1 MGDDDPLM
9 DSDAIPPVASLGRQ
23 AIADKAVEERS
34 PKLAED
40 ADETTVM
47 DAFAASIRMDELNRL
62 LLESTADGIYGTDA
76 NGLTIFINPAAARM
90 TGWTAEELLGK
101 PHLALVHP
109 LQPEGTPSR
118 PESSP
123 LSGAMQLGAVRR
135 GEDAVLW
142 RKDGSS
148 FPVAYT
154 GTSILCHG
162 KSLGTVVVF
171 RDISLKRRTEQ
182 WEQSRNEIFAA
193 IIGHHSLQSTMQM
206 LADAFVALYPGNS
219 IAIFL
224 GAREPFHLAAEAGLP
239 KRLPRA
245 VPRPSANADSGESRN
260 LGGTMFSGS
269 GDDPARN
276 SPLFREILESGVK
289 LCLASPLISSS
300 GEVRGTVAIFDQRK
314 SLLDDRTRETIES
327 VCSLAR
333 LAIEHRQLY
342 DEVVHGSQYD
352 RLTGLPNRLLL
363 EDRLKQA
370 MVIAR
375 RQGTLIGVCCID
387 LDRFKQIN
395 ETLGHELGDASFK
408 AVSERLQA
416 SVREIDTLARSGGDE
431 FILALR
437 DLGETSDA
445 VRICDRLLK
454 DLSAPI
460 VVDGHSVTITASI
473 GISIYPDHGDTGGL
487 LLRNADM
494 ALQAAKRAGRGQE
507 VVYSPALGQE
517 SRRAAEMVE
526 ALVTAITQAQFR
538 IAYQPIYTMN
548 KEIMGFEALL
558 RWKHPKWGHISP
570 LQFIP
575 IAEETGLIV
584 PIGDWVIEEV
594 CRQAMDW
601 EAAAVPAVKIFAN
614 VSGVQLE
621 RADFSSKIAETLERS
636 GLAADRLELEITE
649 SWIISD
655 LRGAAVKLQQLR
667 DLGIGIAIDDFGTGN
682 STFSYLHEL
691 PLDTLKIDRSFI
703 LRLDGSAANL
713 STVRTIKAL
722 AQQLGLKTVAEGLET
737 ETQLQ
742 QLREI
747 GCELVQGFYLARPL
761 TPQAASSLLRS
772 RATSPSFLEV
782 SAGRS
787 RAEEIAAAECLAS

>member
-1 MGDDDPLM
+1 M
-9 DSDAIPPVASLGRQ
+9 DSNAIPPVASSGRQ
-23 AIADKAVEERS
+23 DIADEAVEERS

-40 ADETTVM
+40 AGKTAITQ
-47 DAFAASIRMDELNRL
+47 DAFEAWIRMDELNRL
-62 LLESTADGIYGTDA
+62 LLESTADGIYGTDV
-76 NGLTIFINPAAARM
+76 NGLTTFINPAAARM
-90 TGWTAEELLGK
+90 TGWSVEELLGK
-101 PHLALVHP
+101 PHLALVRP
-109 LQPEGTPSR
+109 VPSEGTPS
-118 PESSP
+118 PSESSSP
-123 LSGAMQLGAVRR
+123 RLSAIQVGAVRR

-154 GTSILCHG
+154 GTSILRQG

-171 RDISLKRRTEQ
+171 RDISLGRRKER
-182 WEQSRNEIFAA
+182 WEQSRNEILAA
-193 IIGHHSLQSTMQM
+193 ILGHYSLQSTMQM
-206 LADAFVALYPGNS
+206 LADAFVALYPDNS

-224 GAREPFHLAAEAGLP
+224 GSGEPFHLAAEAGLP

-245 VPRPSANADSGESRN
+245 VSPRPPAKADGGESRN
-260 LGGTMFSGS
+260 SGATAFSGPR
-269 GDDPARN
+269 DDPAGN
-276 SPLFREILESGVK
+276 SPVFREILESGVK
-289 LCLASPLISSS
+289 LCLASPLISFS
-300 GEVRGTVAIFDQRK
+300 GEARGTIAFFDHHQGF
-314 SLLDDRTRETIES
+314 LDDRAREMIQS

-342 DEVVHGSQYD
+342 DEVVHRSQYD
-352 RLTGLPNRLLL
+352 RLTGLPNRFLL

-375 RQGTLIGVCCID
+375 RQGTLVGVCCID

-395 ETLGHELGDASFK
+395 DSLGHEFGDTYFK
-408 AVSERLQA
+408 AVSERLRT
-416 SVREIDTLARSGGDE
+416 SVREIDTLARHGGDE

-445 VRICDRLLK
+445 VRICGRLLK
-454 DLSAPI
+454 ELSAPI
-460 VVDGHSVTITASI
+460 VVDGRSLTITASV
-473 GISIYPDHGDTGGL
+473 GISIYPDHGDTPGL
-487 LLRNADM
+487 LLRNADL
-494 ALQAAKRAGRGQE
+494 ALQAAKRAGGGQE
-507 VVYSPALGQE
+507 IVYSPALGQE

-594 CRQAMDW
+594 CRQAMEW
-601 EAAAVPAVKIFAN
+601 QAAEVPAVKIFAN

-621 RADFSSKIAETLERS
+621 RPDFSSKIAETLERS
-636 GLAADRLELEITE
+636 GLPADRLELEITE

-655 LRGAAVKLQQLR
+655 LRGAAAKLQQLR

-703 LRLDGSAANL
+703 HRLDGSAANL
-713 STVRTIKAL
+713 STVRTIKVL

-737 ETQLQ
+737 ETQLE

-747 GCELVQGFYLARPL
+747 GCELVQGFFLARPL
-761 TPQAASSLLRS
+761 SPQAASSLLRGH
-772 RATSPSFLEV
+772 APSSTFSEV

>member
-1 MGDDDPLM
+1 M
-9 DSDAIPPVASLGRQ
+9 DSNAIPPVASSGRQ
-23 AIADKAVEERS
+23 EIADEAVADRS
-34 PKLAED
+34 PKLAQA
-40 ADETTVM
+40 ADKTAITQ
-47 DAFAASIRMDELNRL
+47 DAFEAWSRMDELNRL
-62 LLESTADGIYGTDA
+62 LLESTADGIYGTDV
-76 NGLTIFINPAAARM
+76 NGLTTFINPAAARM
-90 TGWTAEELLGK
+90 TGWTAEELIGK
-101 PHLALVHP
+101 PHLAFVRP
-109 LQPEGTPSR
+109 LQPEGTPSA
-118 PESSP
+118 PESAA
-123 LSGAMQLGAVRR
+123 LFGALQIGAVRR

-154 GTSILCHG
+154 GTSILRHG
-162 KSLGTVVVF
+162 KLLGTVVVF
-171 RDISLKRRTEQ
+171 RDISLRRRKEQ
-182 WEQSRNEIFAA
+182 WVQSRNEILAA
-193 IIGHHSLQSTMQM
+193 ILGHHSLPSTMQM

-224 GAREPFHLAAEAGLP
+224 GSGEPFRLAAEAGLP
-239 KRLPRA
+239 KRLPR
-245 VPRPSANADSGESRN
+245 VVSPRPPAKADADESRN
-260 LGGTMFSGS
+260 SGGTVFSGS
-269 GDDPARN
+269 RDDPACN
-276 SPLFREILESGVK
+276 SPVFREILESGVK
-289 LCLASPLISSS
+289 LCLASPLISGS
-300 GEVRGTVAIFDQRK
+300 GEARGKVAVFHHQK
-314 SLLDDRTRETIES
+314 SFLDDRTRETIQS
-327 VCSLAR
+327 VCALAR
-333 LAIEHRQLY
+333 LAIEHRQLH
-342 DEVVHGSQYD
+342 DEVVHRSQYD
-352 RLTGLPNRLLL
+352 RLTGLPNRFLL

-375 RQGTLIGVCCID
+375 RQGTLVAVCCID

-395 ETLGHELGDASFK
+395 DSLGHEFGDVYFK
-408 AVSERLQA
+408 AVSERLRT
-416 SVREIDTLARSGGDE
+416 SVREIDTLARHGGDE

-437 DLGETSDA
+437 DVGEASDA
-445 VRICDRLLK
+445 VRICGRLLQE
-454 DLSAPI
+454 LSAPI
-460 VVDGHSVTITASI
+460 LVDGRSLTITASI
-473 GISIYPDHGDTGGL
+473 GISIYPDHGDTPGL

-494 ALQAAKRAGRGQE
+494 ALQAAKRAGGGQE
-507 VVYSPALGQE
+507 LVYSPALGQE

-594 CRQAMDW
+594 CRQAMEW
-601 EAAAVPAVKIFAN
+601 QAAAVPAVKIFAN

-621 RADFSSKIAETLERS
+621 RPDFSSKIAETLERS
-636 GLAADRLELEITE
+636 GLAAERLELEITE

-655 LRGAAVKLQQLR
+655 LRGAAAKLQQLR

-703 LRLDGSAANL
+703 HRLDGSAANL

-737 ETQLQ
+737 ETQLE

-747 GCELVQGFYLARPL
+747 GCEMVQGFLLARPL
-761 TPQAASSLLRS
+761 TPQSASSLLRS
-772 RATSPSFLEV
+772 HATSSTFSAA

>member
-1 MGDDDPLM
+1 M
-9 DSDAIPPVASLGRQ
+9 DSNAILPVASFGPQ
-23 AIADKAVEERS
+23 EIADKAVARS
-34 PKLAED
+34 PNLGQD
-40 ADETTVM
+40 ASEAWIPV
-47 DAFAASIRMDELNRL
+47 DELNRL
-62 LLESTADGIYGTDA
+62 LLESAADGIYGTDV
-76 NGLTIFINPAAARM
+76 NGLTTFINPAGARM

-101 PHLALVHP
+101 PHLALLP
-109 LQPEGTPSR
+109 PCLP
-118 PESSP
+118 
-123 LSGAMQLGAVRR
+123 GATQVGAVRR

-154 GTSILCHG
+154 GTSIRRHG
-162 KSLGTVVVF
+162 KPLGTVVVF
-171 RDISLKRRTEQ
+171 RDISSRRRNEV
-182 WEQSRNEIFAA
+182 WEKNRNEICSA
-193 IIGHHSLQSTMQM
+193 ILGHHSLESTMQM
-206 LADAFVALYPGNS
+206 LADAFVAMYPATS

-224 GAREPFHLAAEAGLP
+224 GCGKPFHLAAEAGLP

-245 VPRPSANADSGESRN
+245 VSPRLPATQDSDQSVNLAD
-260 LGGTMFSGS
+260 TVFSGPR
-269 GDDPARN
+269 DDPAYS
-276 SPLFREILESGVK
+276 SPVFREILQSGVK
-289 LCLASPLISSS
+289 LCLASPLTSGS
-300 GEVRGTVAIFDQRK
+300 GEARGTVAIFDHHPNF
-314 SLLDDRTRETIES
+314 LDARTRETIHT
-327 VCSLAR
+327 VCSLGR

-342 DEVVHGSQYD
+342 DEVVHRSQYD
-352 RLTGLPNRLLL
+352 RLTGLPNRVLL

-375 RQGTLIGVCCID
+375 RQGSLVGVCCID

-395 ETLGHELGDASFK
+395 DTLGHEFGDTYFK
-408 AVSERLQA
+408 AVSERLRA
-416 SVREIDTLARSGGDE
+416 SVREIDTLARRGGGDE

-437 DLGETSDA
+437 DIGETSDA

-454 DLSAPI
+454 ELSAPI
-460 VVDGHSVTITASI
+460 LMDGRSLTITASI
-473 GISIYPDHGDTGGL
+473 GISIYPDHGDTPTL

-494 ALQAAKRAGRGQE
+494 ALQAAKRAGRGQQL
-507 VVYSPALGQE
+507 VYSSALGQE

-526 ALVTAITQAQFR
+526 ALVTAITQGQFR

-548 KEIMGFEALL
+548 KEIMACEALL
-558 RWKHPKWGHISP
+558 RWKHPKWGSISP
-570 LQFIP
+570 LHFIP

-594 CRQAMDW
+594 CRQAMEW
-601 EAAAVPAVKIFAN
+601 QVAGVPAVKMFAN

-621 RADFSSKIAETLERS
+621 RPDFSSKIAETLERS

-655 LRGAAVKLQQLR
+655 LRGAAAKLQQLR

-703 LRLDGSAANL
+703 QRLDGSAANL

-737 ETQLQ
+737 ETQLE
-742 QLREI
+742 QLRDI
-747 GCELVQGFYLARPL
+747 GCELVQGFLLARPL
-761 TPQAASSLLRS
+761 TPQAASSLLRNH
-772 RATSPSFLEV
+772 ATSSIFSEAP
-782 SAGRS
+782 AGRS
-787 RAEEIAAAECLAS
+787 RADRIAAAEYLAS